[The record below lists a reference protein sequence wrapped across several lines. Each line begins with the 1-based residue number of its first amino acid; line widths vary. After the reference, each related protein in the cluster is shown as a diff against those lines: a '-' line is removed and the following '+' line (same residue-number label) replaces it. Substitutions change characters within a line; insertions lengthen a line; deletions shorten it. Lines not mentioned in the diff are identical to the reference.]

1 MLGEIIKSTEALRY
15 HAKTAEIAGQNLAH
29 VNDESY
35 ARQRVLSR
43 DGLMSKGQGG
53 LNVGSLQAGGLEHAR
68 NELLDK
74 RVFAE
79 FSESA
84 NLETQK
90 EILSLLQAALGESID
105 RQSVSGGL
113 DNDYESN
120 LAAGGLAR
128 ALDDLFNAFQEL
140 SASPDEATA
149 KEEIVNK
156 IKTLTKRFNDAGSA
170 IDEIDADISSSVEKS
185 VSSVNRLLEQ
195 IYEVNLQIKRFEL
208 LGQGQAVTYR
218 DNRQKLL
225 EDLSKLI
232 NFKIEPEVDADSLKE
247 TGFWNITTLDHQNQ
261 VVDLVSSTLGV
272 APLSKDFGKLITLDN
287 PVGANAQVQ
296 AKISSD
302 GSLGHIEVLDGGS
315 QYNDTD
321 GPILFAITPPTA
333 NTLDENDSGLA
344 ANSHQQG
351 EVFSQGGKLYQ
362 ALSDSLAGVELAD
375 QNQFLEITNIPANG
389 AVFPESLRKFS
400 DLENFVKG
408 DQIYYEGKL
417 YQATDSVGPLAELM
431 VNDLNQLSNKLFKG
445 EVVQYNDQFY
455 QVLENLESGSEVNTL
470 RLPELAIG
478 EELDG
483 LLSLG
488 AEPPKVISDL
498 AFVPSAVD
506 TSRPNRWFL
515 TKSYQ
520 AGDVVKFED
529 KFLEFT
535 QDVFRG
541 SELDELSRAMQALSY
556 DQTKSY
562 SEGDFIELGG
572 NYYKFTGDV
581 SAFADEETVANNL
594 SEIIGGED
602 LPFDGSV
609 KVIEDPNW
617 NFLNEN
623 GSFKISE
630 AFREFQLTGL
640 SGSEQPKQ
648 IKVSG
653 LDGDLTDVFNFDV
666 FLNGEKVV
674 FDDNLTEGDPSFSIS
689 GFSAGDFSESLKSKL
704 METEVAGQ
712 AISGTSATEPAFDV
726 LVDATTGDLLVTGVP
741 GLGDFQ
747 LVATPQNNIPEQ
759 ADDVTA
765 AITVIEERAYVADK
779 YNLVFSSETFD
790 PVNISVSFEGN
801 AQKTAQAIADAI
813 TKDEVLSQSITA
825 IVSGGDLTFR
835 AKEQDFDFSVE
846 LAVEDLHDILN
857 NSIKIDSKNVDPP
870 QAQLIQSSNVGEPAV
885 VSFQPVSSEDIAQ
898 SFEVTIPA
906 GQSAEL
912 FEFVVTIENKD
923 INFTIPAEI
932 NRTDE
937 QLLDAISDKI
947 LEVEL
952 NGDHVDGVL
961 ADSPAFITSK
971 ENGVLSV
978 SGLSG
983 ISPFSVS
990 SQNLEVEDSSPESKI
1005 FLTGP
1010 NNESIGEVLVKWQG
1024 SQGLTAARIVQEI
1037 EADAGLSQLVDVEI
1051 VNESVIFTGKD
1062 ASSDF
1067 QSISWNENNDFQF
1080 GGTLDVERILPAN
1093 QIDQISNLNGLEQAK
1108 SEILSFLP
1116 AQLDEN
1122 ASSFEVVVNN
1132 QIIPLELPAS
1142 VDPLGTGRFESLLN
1156 SFQSINQDGTITED
1170 GSLST
1175 NPAFSVTFDEVNF
1188 SYLIEGTPNTGDFTI
1203 EADANPGIE
1212 STTVQEYLSDDFLVS
1227 INDDTGNGPWD
1238 IRVSSFTDPKKN
1250 AEAIID
1256 AINAIPEISQR
1267 VVASLSDDEQGV
1279 ILESVD
1285 STVSFT
1291 TTVSVDDKLNPF
1303 TVTQIEDL
1311 DASQTANLQTS
1322 GAQIRRIEKSGLNS
1336 IGLVTDTAQ
1345 LIDFKKQEDPM
1356 IFQQNDL
1363 FYFNGDGGEVIHFIV
1378 TAPTGEVDPTEF
1390 DPLDAKWEDNFR
1402 VFKPKLV
1409 SEDDPSVIFR
1419 KAFPVGHNLDNG
1431 SLVELNIG
1439 LAEAVVKKGEITGFN
1454 ILNKGNGLPSTD
1466 AVFVNGQELLI
1477 DSGSIK
1483 GYQDARSTHLE
1494 TFRMELNNLVS
1505 SFVEEIN
1512 SIYNPDDQ
1520 PGGFVFGFDAILTR
1534 PVSGHNLLMEE
1545 EYGYYGREGDASIT
1559 LYRDE
1564 VDMTL
1569 PSAVSEDFTIV
1580 NTTPIFPE
1588 EFSGNTL
1595 FYRGGDL
1602 AETTFRADDAGDLI
1616 SFYASA
1622 SKMQNV
1628 TMENDVA
1635 YPGADLIVGTEDDG
1649 RSLMLAYETI
1659 PFRIEGLE
1667 EGARLP
1673 IIGDNF
1679 SFSAL
1684 PSNPWNLA
1692 TSLKVD
1698 QRFNSDSFLSG
1709 STHESGS
1716 NKIALAIAEMGNG
1729 SYIEKVALIN
1739 ANMGNTISDL
1749 NDNIDHQ
1756 QSIETLLLDQ
1766 RRAVSSV
1773 SIDEEVADLMRFQR
1787 SFQASSRVLSTLDKM
1802 LEIVVMG
1809 LVR

>member
-1 MLGEIIKSTEALRY
+1 MLGEIIKSSEALRY

-105 RQSVSGGL
+105 RQSVNGGL

-156 IKTLTKRFNDAGSA
+156 IKTLTKRLNDAGSA

-185 VSSVNRLLEQ
+185 VGSVNRLLEQ
-195 IYEVNLQIKRFEL
+195 IYEVNLQVKRFEL

-225 EDLSKLI
+225 EDLSRLI

-247 TGFWNITTLDHQNQ
+247 TGFWNITTLDYQNQ

-287 PVGANAQVQ
+287 PAGANAQIQ

-321 GPILFAITPPTA
+321 GPILFAITPPAA

-344 ANSHQQG
+344 ANSYQKG

-478 EELDG
+478 EKLDG

-498 AFVPSAVD
+498 AYVPSTVD
-506 TSRPNRWFL
+506 ASRPDRWFL

-541 SELDELSRAMQALSY
+541 TELDELSRAMQALSY

-572 NYYKFTGDV
+572 SYYKLTGDV
-581 SAFADEETVANNL
+581 TAFADEATVANNL
-594 SEIIGGED
+594 SEIIGGEA

-630 AFREFQLTGL
+630 AFREFQLTAL

-653 LDGDLTDVFNFDV
+653 LDGDLTDMFNFDV

-689 GFSAGDFSESLKSKL
+689 GFSAEDFSESLKSKL
-704 METEVAGQ
+704 MEIAGAGQ

-726 LVDATTGDLLVTGVP
+726 LVDVATGDLLVTGVP

-747 LVATPQNNIPEQ
+747 LVATSQNNIPEQ

-765 AITVIEERAYVADK
+765 AITVIEERAYVADN

-813 TKDEVLSQSITA
+813 ARDEILSQSITA
-825 IVSGGDLTFR
+825 TVSGSDLTFR
-835 AKEQDFDFSVE
+835 GLKQGFDFSVE
-846 LAVEDLHDILN
+846 LAEEDGVQDLHNAENNQTKLATLAETQPTSSTNQTADIGVATEVILENLPDTATEFSFYGEN
-857 NSIKIDSKNVDPP
+857 NLLIDTVDFQP
-870 QAQLIQSSNVGEPAV
+870 IVGEDSAV
-885 VSFQPVSSEDIAQ
+885 TLAGLINNNPNLNGIIEATPNNNALVISGLDGGSDFANVSWDAN
-898 SFEVTIPA
+898 
-906 GQSAEL
+906 GN
-912 FEFVVTIENKD
+912 TIEGLV
-923 INFTIPAEI
+923 TT
-932 NRTDE
+932 NR
-937 QLLDAISDKI
+937 IK
-947 LEVEL
+947 
-952 NGDHVDGVL
+952 
-961 ADSPAFITSK
+961 
-971 ENGVLSV
+971 
-978 SGLSG
+978 
-983 ISPFSVS
+983 
-990 SQNLEVEDSSPESKI
+990 
-1005 FLTGP
+1005 
-1010 NNESIGEVLVKWQG
+1010 SI
-1024 SQGLTAARIVQEI
+1024 I
-1037 EADAGLSQLVDVEI
+1037 
-1051 VNESVIFTGKD
+1051 
-1062 ASSDF
+1062 
-1067 QSISWNENNDFQF
+1067 
-1080 GGTLDVERILPAN
+1080 
-1093 QIDQISNLNGLEQAK
+1093 QIDQISNLNGLEQTR

-1122 ASSFEVVVNN
+1122 ASTFEVVVND

-1142 VDPLGTGRFESLLN
+1142 VDPLDAGRFESLLN

-1170 GSLST
+1170 GSVSP

-1188 SYLIEGTPNTGDFTI
+1188 SYLIEGNPNTGDFTI

-1212 STTVQEYLSDDFLVS
+1212 STVVQEYLTDDFLVS
-1227 INDDTGNGPWD
+1227 ISDENGD
-1238 IRVSSFTDPKKN
+1238 EIGSVNISSVTDPKKN
-1250 AEAIID
+1250 AEAIIE
-1256 AINAIPEISQR
+1256 AINSNIEISQI

-1279 ILESVD
+1279 IVEGVD
-1285 STVSFT
+1285 STVSFSS
-1291 TTVSVDDKLNPF
+1291 TVSVEDKLNPF
-1303 TVTQIEDL
+1303 TVTKIENL
-1311 DASQTANLQTS
+1311 EASQTASLQSS
-1322 GAQIRRIEKSGLNS
+1322 GAQIRRIEKSGLDY
-1336 IGLVTDTAQ
+1336 IGLVTDAAQ
-1345 LIDFKKQEDPM
+1345 FLDFKKQEDPM
-1356 IFQQNDL
+1356 IFRQNDL
-1363 FYFNGDGGEVIHFIV
+1363 YYFNGDDGEPVHFIV
-1378 TAPTGEVDPTEF
+1378 SAPTGEIDPSEF

-1402 VFKPKLV
+1402 IFKPRLV

-1454 ILNKGNGLPSTD
+1454 ILNEGNGLPSTD
-1466 AVFVNGQELLI
+1466 AVFVNGRELNI
-1477 DSGSIK
+1477 DSGAIK
-1483 GYQDARSTHLE
+1483 GYQGARSTHLE

-1512 SIYNPDDQ
+1512 SIYNPEDQ

-1569 PSAVSEDFTIV
+1569 PSADSEDFTIV

-1588 EFSGNTL
+1588 EFSGNTM
-1595 FYRGGDL
+1595 FFRGGDL

-1649 RSLMLAYETI
+1649 RSLMMAYETI

-1709 STHESGS
+1709 SAHESGS

>member
-43 DGLMSKGQGG
+43 DGLMSKGQGA

-185 VSSVNRLLEQ
+185 VGSVNRLLEQ
-195 IYEVNLQIKRFEL
+195 IYEVNLQVKRFEL

-218 DNRQKLL
+218 DQRQKLL

-232 NFKIEPEVDADSLKE
+232 NFEIEPEVDADSSKE
-247 TGFWNITTLDHQNQ
+247 TGFWNITTLDHQNK
-261 VVDLVSSTLGV
+261 VVYLVSSTQGV
-272 APLSKDFGKLITLDN
+272 APVSKDFGKLITLDN
-287 PVGANAQVQ
+287 PAGANAQVQ

-315 QYNDTD
+315 QYDDTD

-333 NTLDENDSGLA
+333 NTLDEDDSGLA
-344 ANSHQQG
+344 AHSHQKG
-351 EVFSQGGKLYQ
+351 EVFGQGGKLYQ

-375 QNQFLEITNIPANG
+375 QDQFLEITNIPANG

-400 DLENFVKG
+400 DLENFDKG
-408 DQIYYEGKL
+408 DQVYYEGKL
-417 YQATDSVGPLAELM
+417 YQATDSVGPLTDLL
-431 VNDLNQLSNKLFKG
+431 VNDSNQLSNKLFKG

-455 QVLENLESGSEVNTL
+455 QVLENLESGSEVNTIKL
-470 RLPELAIG
+470 AELAIG

-488 AEPPKVISDL
+488 TEPPKVISDL
-498 AFVPSAVD
+498 SYIPSTID
-506 TSRPNRWFL
+506 SSRPDRWFL
-515 TKSYQ
+515 SKSYQ
-520 AGDVVKFED
+520 AGDIVKYED

-541 SELDELSRAMQALSY
+541 TELDDLSRAMQALSY

-572 NYYKFTGDV
+572 SYYKFTGDV
-581 SAFADEETVANNL
+581 TAFSDEETVANNL
-594 SEIIGGED
+594 SEIIGGEA

-617 NFLNEN
+617 QFVESN

-630 AFREFQLTGL
+630 AFREYQLSGL

-653 LDGDLTDVFNFDV
+653 LDGDITDVFDFDV

-689 GFSAGDFSESLKSKL
+689 GFSAGDFSQSLESKL
-704 METEVAGQ
+704 MEIDVAGQ

-726 LVDATTGDLLVTGVP
+726 LVDAATGDLLVTGVP

-747 LVATPQNNIPEQ
+747 LVATSQNNIPEQ
-759 ADDVTA
+759 TDDVTA

-790 PVNISVSFEGN
+790 PINISVPFTGDAS
-801 AQKTAQAIADAI
+801 KTAEAIAAAI
-813 TKDEVLSQSITA
+813 ASDETLSQSISAT
-825 IVSGGDLTFR
+825 ISGSDLTFR
-835 AKEQDFDFSVE
+835 GLKQGFDFSVE
-846 LAVEDLHDILN
+846 LAEEDLHNILS
-857 NSIKIDSKNVDPP
+857 NSIKIDSKNVDSPE
-870 QAQLIQSSNVGEPAV
+870 AQLIQPSNLGEPAV
-885 VSFQPVSSEDIAQ
+885 ASFQPISSENIAQ

-906 GQSAEL
+906 GESAEL

-937 QLLDAISDKI
+937 QLLDAISAKI

-961 ADSPAFITSK
+961 ADSPAFITST
-971 ENGVLSV
+971 ESGVLLV
-978 SGLSG
+978 SGVSG
-983 ISPFSVS
+983 VTPFAVGSLD
-990 SQNLEVEDSSPESKI
+990 LEVVDSSPESKI
-1005 FLTGP
+1005 FLTGA

-1024 SQGLTAARIVQEI
+1024 SQGLTAAQIVQEI
-1037 EADAGLSQLVDVEI
+1037 ESDAALSQLVNVEI
-1051 VNESVIFTGKD
+1051 VNDSVVFTGKD
-1062 ASSDF
+1062 ESSDF
-1067 QSISWNENNDFQF
+1067 QSISWNENKDFQF
-1080 GGTLDVERILPAN
+1080 GGTLDVERKLPTN
-1093 QIDQISNLNGLEQAK
+1093 QIDQISNLNGLEQTR

-1116 AQLDEN
+1116 AQMDEN
-1122 ASSFEVVVNN
+1122 ASTFEVVVNN

-1142 VDPLGTGRFESLLN
+1142 VDPLDAGRFENLLN
-1156 SFQSINQDGTITED
+1156 SFQSINQDGTISED
-1170 GSLST
+1170 GLPSA

-1188 SYLIEGTPNTGDFTI
+1188 SYIIEGTQNTGDFTI
-1203 EADANPGIE
+1203 GADANPGIE
-1212 STTVQEYLSDDFLVS
+1212 STVVQEYLSDDFVVS
-1227 INDDTGNGPWD
+1227 ISDENGDDIVFT
-1238 IRVSSFTDPKKN
+1238 ISSVTDPKKN
-1250 AEAIID
+1250 AEAIIE
-1256 AINAIPEISQR
+1256 AINANPEISQR
-1267 VVASLSDDEQGV
+1267 VLASLSDDEQGV
-1279 ILESVD
+1279 ILEGVD
-1285 STVSFT
+1285 STVSFSSA
-1291 TTVSVDDKLNPF
+1291 VSVEDKLNPF
-1303 TVTQIEDL
+1303 TVTQIENL
-1311 DASQTANLQTS
+1311 EASQTASLQSS
-1322 GAQIRRIEKSGLNS
+1322 GAQIRRIEKSGLDS

-1345 LIDFKKQEDPM
+1345 FLDFKKQEDPM

-1363 FYFNGDGGEVIHFIV
+1363 FYFNGDDGEPVHFIV
-1378 TAPTGEVDPTEF
+1378 TAPTGEIDPTEF
-1390 DPLDAKWEDNFR
+1390 DPLDVKWEDNFR
-1402 VFKPKLV
+1402 IFKPKLV

-1419 KAFPVGHNLDNG
+1419 KAFPVGYNLDNG

-1466 AVFVNGQELLI
+1466 AIFVNGRELI
-1477 DSGSIK
+1477 VDSGAIK

-1505 SFVEEIN
+1505 SFAEEIN

-1569 PSAVSEDFTIV
+1569 PSADSEDFTIV

-1588 EFSGNTL
+1588 EFSGDTL
-1595 FYRGGDL
+1595 FSRGGDL

-1649 RSLMLAYETI
+1649 RSLMMAYETI

-1667 EGARLP
+1667 EGAKLP

-1709 STHESGS
+1709 SEHESGS
-1716 NKIALAIAEMGNG
+1716 NKIALAIAEMGND

-1749 NDNIDHQ
+1749 KDNIEHQ
-1756 QSIETLLLDQ
+1756 KSIETLLLDQ

>member
-1 MLGEIIKSTEALRY
+1 MLGEIIKSSEALRY

-43 DGLMSKGQGG
+43 EGLMSKGQGA

-113 DNDYESN
+113 NNDYESN

-170 IDEIDADISSSVEKS
+170 IDEIDGDISSSVEKS
-185 VSSVNRLLEQ
+185 VDSVNRLLEQ

-232 NFKIEPEVDADSLKE
+232 NFKINPEVDADSLNE

-261 VVDLVSSTLGV
+261 VVDLVSSAQGV

-287 PVGANAQVQ
+287 PGGANAQVQ
-296 AKISSD
+296 VKISSD

-344 ANSHQQG
+344 ANSHQKG

-362 ALSDSLAGVELAD
+362 ALSDSLAGVELTD
-375 QNQFLEITNIPANG
+375 QDQFLEITNIPANG

-400 DLENFVKG
+400 DLENFDKG
-408 DQIYYEGKL
+408 DQVYYEGKL
-417 YQATDSVGPLAELM
+417 YQATDSVGPLSDLK
-431 VNDLNQLSNKLFKG
+431 VNDSNQLSNKLFKG

-488 AEPPKVISDL
+488 ANPPKIISDL
-498 AFVPSAVD
+498 AYVPSTIEA
-506 TSRPNRWFL
+506 SRPDRWFL

-541 SELDELSRAMQALSY
+541 TELDELSRAMQALSY

-562 SEGDFIELGG
+562 SAGDFIELGG
-572 NYYKFTGDV
+572 SYYKFNGDV

-594 SEIIGGED
+594 SDIIGGEV

-609 KVIEDPNW
+609 KVVEDPNW

-630 AFREFQLTGL
+630 AFREYQLTGL
-640 SGSEQPKQ
+640 SGSEQTKQ
-648 IKVSG
+648 IKLSG
-653 LDGDLTDVFNFDV
+653 LAGDTSDVFNFDV

-674 FDDNLTEGDPSFSIS
+674 FDDNLTEGDPSFSIN
-689 GFSAGDFSESLKSKL
+689 GFSATDFSDSLKSKL
-704 METEVAGQ
+704 MEIDVAGQ
-712 AISGTSATEPAFDV
+712 AISGISATEPAFDV
-726 LVDATTGDLLVTGVP
+726 LVDAATGDLLVTGVS

-747 LVATPQNNIPEQ
+747 LVATSQNNIPEQ

-765 AITVIEERAYVADK
+765 AIIATEERAYLADN
-779 YNLVFSSETFD
+779 YNFVFSSETFD
-790 PVNISVSFEGN
+790 PVNISVPFEGN

-813 TKDEVLSQSITA
+813 AKDEILSQSITA
-825 IVSGGDLTFR
+825 IVSGSDLTFR
-835 AKEQDFDFSVE
+835 GLKQGFDFSVE
-846 LAVEDLHDILN
+846 LAVEDLHNTLS

-870 QAQLIQSSNVGEPAV
+870 NAQLIQPSNLGEPAV

-898 SFEVTIPA
+898 SFEVTIPV
-906 GQSAEL
+906 GRSAEL
-912 FEFVVTIENKD
+912 FELLVSVENKD

-937 QLLDAISDKI
+937 QLLDAISAKI
-947 LEVEL
+947 LEIEL
-952 NGDHVDGVL
+952 NGEQVDGVQ
-961 ADSPAFITSK
+961 ADSPAFITST

-978 SGLSG
+978 SGVSG
-983 ISPFSVS
+983 VSPFSVS
-990 SQNLEVEDSSPESKI
+990 SPNLEVEDSSPESKI

-1080 GGTLDVERILPAN
+1080 SGTLDFERILPAN
-1093 QIDQISNLNGLEQAK
+1093 QIDQISNLNGLEQTR

-1122 ASSFEVVVNN
+1122 ASNFEVVVNN

-1142 VDPLGTGRFESLLN
+1142 VDPLGIGRFESLLN

-1188 SYLIEGTPNTGDFTI
+1188 SYLIEGTQNTGDFTI

-1227 INDDTGNGPWD
+1227 INDETGNGPWD

-1256 AINAIPEISQR
+1256 AINADAVLSLS

-1291 TTVSVDDKLNPF
+1291 TTVSLDDKLNPF
-1303 TVTQIEDL
+1303 TVAQIEDL

-1322 GAQIRRIEKSGLNS
+1322 GAQIRRTEKRDLDS

-1345 LIDFKKQEDPM
+1345 LLDFKKQEDPM

-1363 FYFNGDGGEVIHFIV
+1363 FYFNGEGGETIHFVV
-1378 TAPTGEVDPTEF
+1378 TAPTGEIDPAKF
-1390 DPLDAKWEDNFR
+1390 DPLDAQWEDNFKI
-1402 VFKPKLV
+1402 FKPNLV
-1409 SEDDPSVIFR
+1409 DEDDPSVIFR
-1419 KAFPVGHNLDNG
+1419 KAFPVGHNLENG

-1454 ILNKGNGLPSTD
+1454 IINKGNGLPSTD

-1477 DSGSIK
+1477 DSGAIK

-1545 EYGYYGREGDASIT
+1545 EYGYYGREGDASIR

-1564 VDMTL
+1564 VDMSL

-1602 AETTFRADDAGDLI
+1602 AETTFRADDAGDFI

-1628 TMENDVA
+1628 TMENDLA

-1649 RSLMLAYETI
+1649 RSLMMAYETI

-1667 EGARLP
+1667 AGAKLP

-1709 STHESGS
+1709 SAHESGS
-1716 NKIALAIAEMGNG
+1716 NKIALAVAEMGNG

-1749 NDNIDHQ
+1749 KDNIDHQ

>member
-43 DGLMSKGQGG
+43 DGLMSKGQGA

-185 VSSVNRLLEQ
+185 VGSVNRLLEQ
-195 IYEVNLQIKRFEL
+195 IYEVNLQVKRFEL

-218 DNRQKLL
+218 DQRQKLL

-232 NFKIEPEVDADSLKE
+232 NFKIEPEVDADSSKE
-247 TGFWNITTLDHQNQ
+247 TGFWNITTLDHQNK
-261 VVDLVSSTLGV
+261 VVDLVSSTQGV

-287 PVGANAQVQ
+287 PAGANAQVQ

-315 QYNDTD
+315 QYDDTD

-333 NTLDENDSGLA
+333 NTLDEDDSGLA
-344 ANSHQQG
+344 AHSHQKG

-375 QNQFLEITNIPANG
+375 QDQFLEITNIPANG

-400 DLENFVKG
+400 DLENFDKG
-408 DQIYYEGKL
+408 DQVYYEGKL
-417 YQATDSVGPLAELM
+417 YQATDSVGPLTDLL
-431 VNDLNQLSNKLFKG
+431 VNDSNQLSNKLFKG

-470 RLPELAIG
+470 KLTELAIG

-488 AEPPKVISDL
+488 SEPPKVISDL
-498 AFVPSAVD
+498 AYVPSTID
-506 TSRPNRWFL
+506 SSRPDRWFL

-520 AGDVVKFED
+520 AGDIVKYED
-529 KFLEFT
+529 KYLEFT

-541 SELDELSRAMQALSY
+541 TELDELSRAMQALSY

-572 NYYKFTGDV
+572 SYYKLTGDV
-581 SAFADEETVANNL
+581 TAFADEETVANNL
-594 SEIIGGED
+594 SEIIGGEV

-609 KVIEDPNW
+609 KIIEDPNW
-617 NFLNEN
+617 QFVESN

-630 AFREFQLTGL
+630 AFREYQLSGL

-653 LDGDLTDVFNFDV
+653 LDGDITDVFDFDV
-666 FLNGEKVV
+666 FLNGEKVI

-704 METEVAGQ
+704 MEIDVAGQ
-712 AISGTSATEPAFDV
+712 AISGTSATEHAFDV
-726 LVDATTGDLLVTGVP
+726 LVDAATGDLLVTGVP

-759 ADDVTA
+759 DGDVAAAVEITDERPYLADN
-765 AITVIEERAYVADK
+765 
-779 YNLVFSSETFD
+779 YNLVFSSDTFD
-790 PVNISVSFEGN
+790 PINISVPFTGDAS
-801 AQKTAQAIADAI
+801 KTAEAIAKAI
-813 TKDEVLSQSITA
+813 SSDETLNQSISVLVTGA
-825 IVSGGDLTFR
+825 DLTFR
-835 AKEQDFDFSVE
+835 AKEQGFDFTVQLAE
-846 LAVEDLHDILN
+846 LDGLQDLHNQEN
-857 NSIKIDSKNVDPP
+857 NQTKLATIP
-870 QAQLIQSSNVGEPAV
+870 E
-885 VSFQPVSSEDIAQ
+885 FQPTSSTNQTADVGVAREVSLENLPNTATEF
-898 SFEVTIPA
+898 SFYGENNLLIDTVDFQPIDGQDSVGTLAALISNNQNLNGIIKATPKNNTLVISGLDGGSDFTNVSWDDNGNTIT
-906 GQSAEL
+906 GL
-912 FEFVVTIENKD
+912 VVT
-923 INFTIPAEI
+923 
-932 NRTDE
+932 
-937 QLLDAISDKI
+937 
-947 LEVEL
+947 
-952 NGDHVDGVL
+952 DGIK
-961 ADSPAFITSK
+961 AT
-971 ENGVLSV
+971 
-978 SGLSG
+978 
-983 ISPFSVS
+983 
-990 SQNLEVEDSSPESKI
+990 
-1005 FLTGP
+1005 
-1010 NNESIGEVLVKWQG
+1010 
-1024 SQGLTAARIVQEI
+1024 
-1037 EADAGLSQLVDVEI
+1037 
-1051 VNESVIFTGKD
+1051 
-1062 ASSDF
+1062 
-1067 QSISWNENNDFQF
+1067 
-1080 GGTLDVERILPAN
+1080 N
-1093 QIDQISNLNGLEQAK
+1093 QIDQISNLEGLEQSR

-1116 AQLDEN
+1116 AQMDEN
-1122 ASSFEVVVNN
+1122 ASTFEVVVND

-1142 VDPLGTGRFESLLN
+1142 VDPLDAGRFESLLN

-1170 GSLST
+1170 GLSSP

-1188 SYLIEGTPNTGDFTI
+1188 SYIIEGTQNTGDFTI
-1203 EADANPGIE
+1203 GADANPGIE
-1212 STTVQEYLSDDFLVS
+1212 STVIKEYLSDNFLVS
-1227 INDDTGNGPWD
+1227 ISDENGAEIGNVT
-1238 IRVSSFTDPKKN
+1238 ISSVTDPKKN
-1250 AEAIID
+1250 AEAIIE
-1256 AINAIPEISQR
+1256 AINANVEISQR

-1279 ILESVD
+1279 ILEGVD
-1285 STVSFT
+1285 STVSFSSA
-1291 TTVSVDDKLNPF
+1291 VSVEDKLNPF
-1303 TVTQIEDL
+1303 TVTQIENL
-1311 DASQTANLQTS
+1311 EASQTASLQAS
-1322 GAQIRRIEKSGLNS
+1322 GAQIRRIEKSGLDS

-1345 LIDFKKQEDPM
+1345 FLDFKKQEDPM
-1356 IFQQNDL
+1356 IFRQNDL
-1363 FYFNGDGGEVIHFIV
+1363 FYFNGDDGEPVHFIV
-1378 TAPTGEVDPTEF
+1378 TAPTGEIDPTEF

-1402 VFKPKLV
+1402 IFKPKLV

-1466 AVFVNGQELLI
+1466 AVFVNGRELII
-1477 DSGSIK
+1477 DSGAIK

-1494 TFRMELNNLVS
+1494 TFRVELNNLVS
-1505 SFVEEIN
+1505 NFVEEIN

-1545 EYGYYGREGDASIT
+1545 EYDYYGREGDASIT

-1569 PSAVSEDFTIV
+1569 PSADSEDFTIV

-1595 FYRGGDL
+1595 FFRGGDL
-1602 AETTFRADDAGDLI
+1602 AETTFRADDAGDFI

-1635 YPGADLIVGTEDDG
+1635 YPGADLIAGTEDDG
-1649 RSLMLAYETI
+1649 RSLMMAYETI

-1667 EGARLP
+1667 EGAKLP

-1709 STHESGS
+1709 SADESGS

-1756 QSIETLLLDQ
+1756 KSIETLLLDQ

>member
-43 DGLMSKGQGG
+43 EGSMSKGQGG

-156 IKTLTKRFNDAGSA
+156 IKTLTKRFNDAGNA
-170 IDEIDADISSSVEKS
+170 IDEIDGDISSSVEKS
-185 VSSVNRLLEQ
+185 VDSVNRLLEQ

-232 NFKIEPEVDADSLKE
+232 NFKIDPEVDADSLKD
-247 TGFWNITTLDHQNQ
+247 TGFWNLTTLDHQNQ
-261 VVDLVSSTLGV
+261 VVDLVSSTQGV
-272 APLSKDFGKLITLDN
+272 ANLSKDFGKLITLDN
-287 PVGANAQVQ
+287 PAGANAQVQ
-296 AKISSD
+296 AKIGSD
-302 GSLGHIEVLDGGS
+302 GSLGHIDVLDGGS

-333 NTLDENDSGLA
+333 NSLDENDSGLA
-344 ANSHQQG
+344 ANSHQKG

-362 ALSDSLAGVELAD
+362 ALSNSLAGVELAD
-375 QNQFLEITNIPANG
+375 QDQFLEITNIPANG

-400 DLENFVKG
+400 DLENFDIG
-408 DQIYYEGKL
+408 DQVYYEGKL
-417 YQATDSVGPLAELM
+417 YQATDSVGPLAELT
-431 VNDLNQLSNKLFKG
+431 VNDSNQLSNKLFKG

-488 AEPPKVISDL
+488 TEPPKVISDL
-498 AFVPSAVD
+498 DYVPSTVD
-506 TSRPNRWFL
+506 ASRPDRWFL

-520 AGDVVKFED
+520 AGDIVKYED

-541 SELDELSRAMQALSY
+541 TELDELSRAMQALSY
-556 DQTKSY
+556 DQERSY

-572 NYYKFTGDV
+572 SYYKLTGDV
-581 SAFADEETVANNL
+581 TAFADEATVANNL
-594 SEIIGGED
+594 SEIIGGEA

-630 AFREFQLTGL
+630 AFREYQLTGL

-653 LDGDLTDVFNFDV
+653 LAGDLTDVFNFDV

-674 FDDNLTEGDPSFSIS
+674 FDDNLTEGDPSFSVN
-689 GFSAGDFSESLKSKL
+689 GFSADDFSESLKSKL
-704 METEVAGQ
+704 MEVDAAGQ

-726 LVDATTGDLLVTGVP
+726 LVDAATGDLLVTGVP

-747 LVATPQNNIPEQ
+747 LVATSQNNIPEQ
-759 ADDVTA
+759 ADDVIP
-765 AITVIEERAYVADK
+765 AIIVTEERAYLADK
-779 YNLVFSSETFD
+779 YNLVFSSDTFD
-790 PVNISVSFEGN
+790 PINISLPYTGDAS
-801 AQKTAQAIADAI
+801 KTAEAIAEAI
-813 TKDEVLSQSITA
+813 ASDEILSQSISALVTGA
-825 IVSGGDLTFR
+825 DLTFR
-835 AKEQDFDFSVE
+835 AKEQGFDFSVE
-846 LAVEDLHDILN
+846 LAELDGVQDLHNPEN
-857 NSIKIDSKNVDPP
+857 NQTKLATLAETQPTSSTNQTAVIGVATEVSLENLPDTATEFTFYGENNLLIDTVD
-870 QAQLIQSSNVGEPAV
+870 
-885 VSFQPVSSEDIAQ
+885 FQPVVGEDSA
-898 SFEVTIPA
+898 VTLA
-906 GQSAEL
+906 GL
-912 FEFVVTIENKD
+912 
-923 INFTIPAEI
+923 INNNP
-932 NRTDE
+932 N
-937 QLLDAISDKI
+937 
-947 LEVEL
+947 L
-952 NGDHVDGVL
+952 NGIIVATPNNNALV
-961 ADSPAFITSK
+961 I
-971 ENGVLSV
+971 
-978 SGLSG
+978 SGLDG
-983 ISPFSVS
+983 
-990 SQNLEVEDSSPESKI
+990 
-1005 FLTGP
+1005 G
-1010 NNESIGEVLVKWQG
+1010 
-1024 SQGLTAARIVQEI
+1024 
-1037 EADAGLSQLVDVEI
+1037 
-1051 VNESVIFTGKD
+1051 
-1062 ASSDF
+1062 SDF
-1067 QSISWNENNDFQF
+1067 TNVSW
-1080 GGTLDVERILPAN
+1080 DVNGSTITGLVNTDRIKSVN
-1093 QIDQISNLNGLEQAK
+1093 QIDQISNLNGLEQSR

-1116 AQLDEN
+1116 AQMDEN
-1122 ASSFEVVVNN
+1122 ASTFEIVVNN

-1142 VDPLGTGRFESLLN
+1142 VDPLDAGRFESLFN
-1156 SFQSINQDGTITED
+1156 SFQSINQDGTISEA
-1170 GSLST
+1170 GIPSA
-1175 NPAFSVTFDEVNF
+1175 NPAFSVIFDEVNF
-1188 SYLIEGTPNTGDFTI
+1188 SYLIEGTQNTGDFTI
-1203 EADANPGIE
+1203 ETDANPGIE
-1212 STTVQEYLSDDFLVS
+1212 SAVVREYLSDDFLVS
-1227 INDDTGNGPWD
+1227 ISDESGDEIGSVAITS
-1238 IRVSSFTDPKKN
+1238 VTDPKKN
-1250 AEAIID
+1250 AEAIIE
-1256 AINAIPEISQR
+1256 AINADAVLNLS

-1279 ILESVD
+1279 IIESVD

-1291 TTVSVDDKLNPF
+1291 TTVSLDDKLNPF
-1303 TVTQIEDL
+1303 TVAQIEDL

-1322 GAQIRRIEKSGLNS
+1322 GAQIRRTEKRDLDS

-1345 LIDFKKQEDPM
+1345 LLDFKKQEDPM

-1363 FYFNGDGGEVIHFIV
+1363 FYFNGDGGETIHFIV
-1378 TAPTGEVDPTEF
+1378 TAPTGEIDPAKF
-1390 DPLDAKWEDNFR
+1390 DPMDAQWEDNFKI
-1402 VFKPKLV
+1402 FKPNLV
-1409 SEDDPSVIFR
+1409 DEDDPSVIFR
-1419 KAFPVGHNLDNG
+1419 KAFPVGHNLENG

-1454 ILNKGNGLPSTD
+1454 IINKGNGLPSTD

-1477 DSGSIK
+1477 DSGAIK

-1564 VDMTL
+1564 VDMSL
-1569 PSAVSEDFTIV
+1569 PSADSEDFTIV

-1595 FYRGGDL
+1595 FFRGGDL
-1602 AETTFRADDAGDLI
+1602 AETTFRADDAGDFI

-1649 RSLMLAYETI
+1649 RSLMIAYETI
-1659 PFRIEGLE
+1659 PFRIEGME
-1667 EGARLP
+1667 EGAKLP

-1709 STHESGS
+1709 SAHESGS
-1716 NKIALAIAEMGNG
+1716 NKIALAVAEMGNG

-1749 NDNIDHQ
+1749 KDNIDHQ